1 MIEHSSTSA
10 TPVASRATGPAP
22 DAARMIAVGGGKGGV
37 GKTFVTVNLAV
48 AIAREGYDVVVV
60 DGDLEGANVHT
71 CFGIPAPP
79 VSLADF
85 VANRQEELTKLLVET
100 GVPNLRLIAGTHGN
114 LGSAQPGHFQRVR
127 LLSRLRQL
135 PADLVLIDLGAGT
148 QPAVMDYFLVGDD
161 GVVVFSP
168 EPTSV
173 ENAYAFL
180 RAAFYR
186 RMRLAMLTHSVRGLA
201 TQAMDQRN
209 ERGIRRPADLLREI
223 ESLDPSEGA
232 RFAQAVRSFRPR
244 LLVNEVRTADEIK
257 LGFSVRSVCRKYF
270 GIDAEYLGYVN
281 HDAAVRQ
288 SVVARRPLVDF
299 HPGCDAAV
307 YLRRIA
313 RKVSRSLGAPGP
325 AAEEAP

>member
-1 MIEHSSTSA
+1 M
-10 TPVASRATGPAP
+10 GPAP

-37 GKTFVTVNLAV
+37 GKTFFTVNLAV

-71 CFGIPAPP
+71 CFGIAPPP

-85 VANRQEELTKLLVET
+85 VANRQEEITKLLVET
-100 GVPNLRLIAGTHGN
+100 GIPNLRLIAATHAN
-114 LGSAQPGHFQRVR
+114 LASAQPGHFQRVR

-135 PADLVLIDLGAGT
+135 PADLILIDLGAGT
-148 QPAVMDYFLVGDD
+148 HPAVMDYFLVGDD

-168 EPTSV
+168 EPTSI
-173 ENAYAFL
+173 ENAYSFL

-186 RMRLAMLTHSVRGLA
+186 RMRLAMMTHSVRSLV

-209 ERGIRRPADLLREI
+209 ERGIRTPLELLREI
-223 ESLDPSEGA
+223 EALDPGEGA
-232 RFAQAVRSFRPR
+232 RFADAVRSFAPR

-270 GIDAEYLGYVN
+270 GIQAEYLGYVN

-288 SVVARRPLVDF
+288 SVVARRPLVET
-299 HPGCDAAV
+299 HPNSDAAV

-313 RKVSRSLGAPGP
+313 HKLVGTLGEPAPG
-325 AAEEAP
+325 EESA